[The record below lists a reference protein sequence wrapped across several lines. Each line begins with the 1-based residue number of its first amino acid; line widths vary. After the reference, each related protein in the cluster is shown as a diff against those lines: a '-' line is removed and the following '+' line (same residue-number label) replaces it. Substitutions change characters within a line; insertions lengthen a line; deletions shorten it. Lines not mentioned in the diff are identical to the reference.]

1 VPCKC
6 GRALKIG
13 DRVEH
18 IDGGWGTV
26 EAFWVVFDDKEAIPC
41 DDSVIKAVVR
51 FDRTERKSE

>member
-1 VPCKC
+1 
-6 GRALKIG
+6 LKIG